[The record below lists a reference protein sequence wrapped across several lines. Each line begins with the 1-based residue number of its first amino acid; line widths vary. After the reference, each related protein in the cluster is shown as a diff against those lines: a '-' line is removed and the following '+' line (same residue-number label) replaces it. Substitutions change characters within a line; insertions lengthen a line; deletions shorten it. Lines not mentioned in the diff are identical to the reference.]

1 MAIPII
7 HCITI
12 LFDRMKTSHIAHYVS
27 QIVLCSVFILML
39 VLALVQEAKPMC
51 RRWLKKQN
59 IPCEWNLNFETGFA
73 SARAVQQCTLLPF
86 LYWWV
91 GVWIKPMTMNAKR
104 TKKYQET
111 NLQSAMFLL
120 SYVKCF
126 F

>member
-1 MAIPII
+1 
-7 HCITI
+7 
-12 LFDRMKTSHIAHYVS
+12 
-27 QIVLCSVFILML
+27 
-39 VLALVQEAKPMC
+39 MC

-91 GVWIKPMTMNAKR
+91 GVWIKPMTMNAKS

-111 NLQSAMFLL
+111 KICNQQCSSSPMSSVSFDILTPACAQNILYGRQQSLMMTMLNISVENTFAAWVYSFIRW
-120 SYVKCF
+120 
-126 F
+126 